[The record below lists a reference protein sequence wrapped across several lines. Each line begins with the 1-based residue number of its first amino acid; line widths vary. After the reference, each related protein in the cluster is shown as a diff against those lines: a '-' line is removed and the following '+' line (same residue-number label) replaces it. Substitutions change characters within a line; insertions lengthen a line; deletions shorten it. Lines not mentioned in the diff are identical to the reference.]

1 MELLIAILVYF
12 GVVSPDA
19 TATMSQA
26 EKDYL
31 IMSNQTVIQQTMKDP
46 STLEA
51 VSGGGIIIDR
61 RED

>member
-12 GVVSPDA
+12 GIVSPEA
-19 TATMSQA
+19 SVNMSQA

-31 IMSNQTVIQQTMKDP
+31 IMSNQQLIQQSLQDP
-46 STLEA
+46 SVVQGAST
-51 VSGGGIIIDR
+51 SQIIIDR